1 MINLFLFP
9 EFDFCTIIKKEDK
22 RGEKMPRGGKREGA
36 GRKQGSGKFGEPTR
50 AIRIPES
57 EVDHVLKLTENRFYK
72 IPLYLS
78 AVAAG
83 FPSPAESSIEG
94 EFDLNEL
101 LIKHPAATFFVRA
114 SGSSM
119 INAGIHDDD
128 ILVVDKSI
136 EPSSGKV
143 VVVALN
149 GELTV
154 KRLFKEG
161 KRVFLM
167 AENEAYPPIELHEG
181 SELHIWGVVTNVI
194 HAV

>member
-1 MINLFLFP
+1 
-9 EFDFCTIIKKEDK
+9 
-22 RGEKMPRGGKREGA
+22 MPRGGKREGA
-36 GRKQGSGKFGEPTR
+36 GRKQGSGRFGEPTK

-57 EVDHVLKLTENRFYK
+57 EVAHVLKLVQHKFYK
-72 IPLYLS
+72 IPLYLC

-119 INAGIHDDD
+119 INAGIYDND

-136 EPSSGKV
+136 PPASGKV
-143 VVVALN
+143 VVVAVN

-154 KRLFKEG
+154 KRLLKEG
-161 KRVFLM
+161 KKLFLL
-167 AENEAYPPIELHEG
+167 AENEEYPPIEIQEG
-181 SELHIWGVVTNVI
+181 SEVHIWGVVTNVI

>member
-1 MINLFLFP
+1 MRKQVI
-9 EFDFCTIIKKEDK
+9 
-22 RGEKMPRGGKREGA
+22 MPRGGRRKGA
-36 GRKQGSGKFGEPTR
+36 GRKQGSGKFGEPTK

-57 EVDHVLKLTENRFYK
+57 EVAHVLKLVQHRFYK
-72 IPLYLS
+72 IPLYLC

-83 FPSPAESSIEG
+83 FPSPAESTVEG

-119 INAGIHDDD
+119 INAGIFDND
-128 ILVVDKSI
+128 ILVVDKSL
-136 EPSSGKV
+136 EPTSGKV

-154 KRLFKEG
+154 KRLMKEG
-161 KRVFLM
+161 KKIILM
-167 AENEAYPPIELHEG
+167 PENEAYPNVEIEEG

>member
-1 MINLFLFP
+1 
-9 EFDFCTIIKKEDK
+9 
-22 RGEKMPRGGKREGA
+22 MPRGGKREGA
-36 GRKQGSGKFGEPTR
+36 GRKRGSGKFGEPTK

-57 EVDHVLKLTENRFYK
+57 ELAHVLKLAQHKFYK
-72 IPLYLS
+72 IPMYLC

-83 FPSPAESSIEG
+83 FPSPAESFVEG

-119 INAGIHDDD
+119 INAGIYDND
-128 ILVVDKSI
+128 ILVVDKSLA
-136 EPSSGKV
+136 PASGKV

-154 KRLFKEG
+154 KRLLKQG
-161 KRVFLM
+161 KKLFLM
-167 AENEAYPPIELHEG
+167 AENEAYPPIEIQEG